1 MRKKIELIMAVC
13 LILTALFAATHG
25 VRDAVSGRAVEG
37 MKVMIDAGHGGND
50 PG

>member
-25 VRDAVSGRAVEG
+25 VRTQSA
-37 MKVMIDAGHGGND
+37 AGCGGD
-50 PG
+50 ESDD

>member
-37 MKVMIDAGHGGND
+37 
-50 PG
+50 